1 MSIINIEGKEGV
13 ILMILKRSIRKGLQE
28 VGQVQEDANDDENII
43 KEMMLGEDE
52 LNKKNTMILPDITLI
67 RNKEVKDLGVKIT
80 KILLAIFISMFVIS
94 LFSPWFQMGG
104 KTTELGFTEIKSS
117 MASKSYM
124 MLRAEEL
131 SDYEGIY
138 VVASP
143 MQLLFHSLQYFETYK
158 VIKGVSDEEGS
169 ALSMIHILV
178 ILTFVLVII
187 MAIVS
192 IVLLVI
198 SPKLK
203 WIRVVKVSSV
213 VCIILSCLNYFVL
226 KIPYINMFVI
236 HAQSALRSLDKLNAV
251 SITSEGVKMNN
262 LFYSY
267 YMTVTNSFFVALGLM
282 GLWMIVSAVLLEIK
296 RKRDED
302 LREIEL
308 KAKGKGV

>member
-1 MSIINIEGKEGV
+1 
-13 ILMILKRSIRKGLQE
+13 MILKRGIKKKFQE
-28 VGQVQEDANDDENII
+28 ADQVQEDADDDENII
-43 KEMMLGEDE
+43 KEMMLEEDE
-52 LNKKNTMILPDITLI
+52 LHKKNTMILPDITLT
-67 RNKEVKDLGVKIT
+67 RNKEAKDLGIKIT
-80 KILLAIFISMFVIS
+80 KISLAIFICMFVIS

-117 MASKSYM
+117 MASKSYL
-124 MLRAEEL
+124 MLKAEEL

-143 MQLLFHSLQYFETYK
+143 MQLLFHSLQHFETYK
-158 VIKGVSDEEGS
+158 VIKGVGGEESS
-169 ALSMIHILV
+169 ALSMVHMLV
-178 ILTFVLVII
+178 IITYILVII

-192 IVLLVI
+192 IVFLVI
-198 SPKLK
+198 TPDLK
-203 WIRVVKVSSV
+203 RIRVVKVSSV
-213 VCIILSCLNYFVL
+213 VCIILSCLNFFIL

-251 SITSEGVKMNN
+251 SITSEGIKMNN

-267 YMTVTNSFFVALGLM
+267 HMTVTNTFFVSLGLM
-282 GLWMIVSAVLLEIK
+282 GLWMIVSAVLVEIK